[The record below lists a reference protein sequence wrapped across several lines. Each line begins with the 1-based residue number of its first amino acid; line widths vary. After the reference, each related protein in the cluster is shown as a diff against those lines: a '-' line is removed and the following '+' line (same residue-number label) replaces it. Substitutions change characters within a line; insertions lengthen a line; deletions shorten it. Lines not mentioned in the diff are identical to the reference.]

1 MALPI
6 GLIPGLKAK
15 TVVEREEDGR
25 VSKAEYAATCLAHSV
40 VYRLNGKAIKNAE
53 VPQEVKEQLNLT
65 MLVGAGTPTNVMP
78 PELGIVSEPEFV
90 GIDHAEVGGDKTVT
104 QEFEPSNPL
113 QEAVNQLANAKVE
126 AQSTPAAPNPFY
138 QPSVLE
144 DNSIEDE
151 FGFSEA
157 DAPQVDY
164 EAMLQ
169 EAEARSVDAVN
180 LRVLVKALYERF
192 GVYTVYLN
200 KTPSREDINPLTGAI
215 MNSLTLGQANQGF
228 RVAQRTGTS
237 WNPEAIKAQLEAA
250 RQSRTSDAA
259 PLPQSSMAASQ
270 AVEDAP
276 FGREIEMP
284 SIYGEPMA
292 HPERRFNRSYES
304 PHASAMYPE
313 RGKESDGTDPD
324 EVYAE
329 PPINSRNAIVRPFK
343 TNRRSEDQ
351 LQRISS
357 RRVVPENPV
366 NFDDLV

>member
-6 GLIPGLKAK
+6 GLKPGLKAK
-15 TVVEREEDGR
+15 TVIEREEDGR
-25 VSKAEYAATCLAHSV
+25 VHKAEYAATCLAHSV
-40 VYRLNGKAIKNAE
+40 VYRLNGRAIKNAE
-53 VPQEVKEQLNLT
+53 VPEEVKEQLNAT
-65 MLVGAGTPTNVMP
+65 MLVGAGVPD
-78 PELGIVSEPEFV
+78 EPESV

-113 QEAVNQLANAKVE
+113 QEAVNQLEAAQTPIETLDALDQVIPAVE
-126 AQSTPAAPNPFY
+126 A
-138 QPSVLE
+138 E
-144 DNSIEDE
+144 MDE
-151 FGFSEA
+151 TGFSTG

-200 KTPSREDINPLTGAI
+200 KTPSREDINPLTGAV

-237 WNPEAIKAQLEAA
+237 WNPEAIKTQLEAA
-250 RQSRTSDAA
+250 RRGRTSE
-259 PLPQSSMAASQ
+259 PSSLPQSSMAANQ
-270 AVEDAP
+270 TVDAAP
-276 FGREIEMP
+276 FGREVEMP

-304 PHASAMYPE
+304 PHASAMYAE
-313 RGKESDGTDPD
+313 RGKERDGTDPD

-343 TNRRSEDQ
+343 TNKRSEDQ

-357 RRVVPENPV
+357 RRVVPKNPV

>member
-1 MALPI
+1 MALQI
-6 GLIPGLKAK
+6 GLKPGLKAK
-15 TVVEREEDGR
+15 TTVTDESG
-25 VSKAEYAATCLAHSV
+25 VSEYAATCLAHSV
-40 VYRLNGKAIKNAE
+40 VYRLNGKAIKNAD
-53 VPQEVKEQLNLT
+53 VPEEVKANLHAT
-65 MLVGAGTPTNVMP
+65 MMVGAGTPSTP
-78 PELGIVSEPEFV
+78 PELGIVDSEP
-90 GIDHAEVGGDKTVT
+90 
-104 QEFEPSNPL
+104 
-113 QEAVNQLANAKVE
+113 
-126 AQSTPAAPNPFY
+126 
-138 QPSVLE
+138 
-144 DNSIEDE
+144 SIEPTAESIAVVEDMLKDE
-151 FGFSEA
+151 TGFSTA
-157 DAPQVDY
+157 DAPQIDY
-164 EAMLQ
+164 EALLQ

-237 WNPEAIKAQLEAA
+237 WNPEAIKTQLEAA
-250 RQSRTSDAA
+250 RRGRTSEPS

-270 AVEDAP
+270 TVEDAP
-276 FGREIEMP
+276 FGREVEMP
-284 SIYGEPMA
+284 SIHGEPMA
-292 HPERRFNRSYES
+292 HPERRYNRSYES

-329 PPINSRNAIVRPFK
+329 PPINSRNAIIRPFK
-343 TNRRSEDQ
+343 TNKRSEDQ

>member
-6 GLIPGLKAK
+6 GLNPGLKAK

-25 VSKAEYAATCLAHSV
+25 VHKAEYAATCLAHSV

-53 VPQEVKEQLNLT
+53 VPQEVKEQLNAT
-65 MLVGAGTPTNVMP
+65 MLVGAGTPT
-78 PELGIVSEPEFV
+78 ELGIVSEPVDPE
-90 GIDHAEVGGDKTVT
+90 A
-104 QEFEPSNPL
+104 L
-113 QEAVNQLANAKVE
+113 QAAANLEIQARVDAAK
-126 AQSTPAAPNPFY
+126 PAPVVVPNENW
-138 QPSVLE
+138 QPSPLE

-200 KTPSREDINPLTGAI
+200 KTPSREDINPLTGAS

-270 AVEDAP
+270 TVEAAP
-276 FGREIEMP
+276 FGREVEMP
-284 SIYGEPMA
+284 SIYGEPME

-329 PPINSRNAIVRPFK
+329 PPINARTAIVRQFK
-343 TNRRSEDQ
+343 SNKRSEEQ
-351 LQRISS
+351 LQRISQ
-357 RRVVPENPV
+357 RRVVPTTPV